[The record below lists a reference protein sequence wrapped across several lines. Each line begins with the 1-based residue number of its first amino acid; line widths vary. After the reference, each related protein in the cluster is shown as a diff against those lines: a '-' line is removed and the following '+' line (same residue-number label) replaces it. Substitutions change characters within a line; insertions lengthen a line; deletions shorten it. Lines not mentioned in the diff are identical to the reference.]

1 MLALK
6 IIPEIFHFL
15 PKLRRGQN
23 ICLILKPE
31 VQSSSLRCNFAFH
44 HETAKKLHLYAIANV
59 PIDTYLASLHIYFQ
73 YVLYVSTFCKDLLQ
87 EPG

>member
-23 ICLILKPE
+23 ICVILRPE
-31 VQSSSLRCNFAFH
+31 GTFAFH
-44 HETAKKLHLYAIANV
+44 HETAKKLHLYAIAYV
-59 PIDTYLASLHIYFQ
+59 PIDTYLASLYIYFQ